1 MASTFFGLTI
11 GTSGLY
17 TYQAALNTTGHNI
30 ANVNTRGYTRQQV
43 IQQAGD
49 PMKTYMSN
57 GMQGTGVV
65 TTGIEQIRNQYYDVK
80 YWNNNQKY
88 GQSVKQYDYLLQ
100 IENYFKGT
108 IANSSDASSSTAK
121 TEDDFVTIFDN
132 MFNALEDLRSDA
144 ADPSKRNAFANS
156 MQSLAEYFN
165 STSTSLKNMQSDC
178 NEEIKNKVSA
188 INAIVEEVAT
198 LNRQINVIELG
209 GNMANDLRDQR
220 NLLMDEL
227 SAIVPIEV
235 IEEPIYVNDDPN
247 SPSGANHY
255 TVKIGGQ
262 TIVSGEDFKPLKL
275 VPRTTETKKNQND
288 VDGLY
293 DIVWSTGDSFDPLNA
308 QMGGE
313 LQALFQIRDGNNG
326 ENLKGVVGAVDVR
339 DNSITITGSSIT
351 DVNKMNMPP
360 KGTLTVGN
368 TVMKYTSFEYD
379 ADSGEYKFYIDDSQN
394 RVKQSMADNQLEVS
408 VGKSVDF
415 MGIPYYMSQMNEFVR
430 KFSSTFNE
438 IHSGNEAYNSATT
451 GNKTGNIFTGKNKV
465 NGTEYGFEDS
475 QVNSSSD
482 TYYQLTAE
490 NFSVLASILAEPDNL
505 ATTGEIKEGVA
516 QYDVLD
522 RLKAVKTDKDFYRGT
537 SSSEFL
543 QCILTDLAI
552 DTKRSAT
559 LTTNYA
565 NIGKAI
571 ETQRMSISSV
581 DNDEEAMNLIKFQH
595 AYNLSAKVISVMSE
609 VYDRLITGTGV

>member
-11 GTSGLY
+11 GTSGLF

-30 ANVNTRGYTRQQV
+30 SNVNTRGYTRQQV
-43 IQQAGD
+43 LQQAGD
-49 PMKTYMSN
+49 PMRTYMSN

-65 TTGIEQIRNQYYDVK
+65 TTGIEQIRNEYYDVK
-80 YWNNNQKY
+80 YRNNNANY
-88 GQSVKQYDYLLQ
+88 GQSIKQYDYLLQ
-100 IENYFKGT
+100 IENYFKGN
-108 IANSSDASSSTAK
+108 IANSSDSTDATTK

-132 MFNALEDLRSDA
+132 MFDALEELQKSSD
-144 ADPSKRNAFANS
+144 DPSKRNAFANS

-165 STSTSLKNMQSDC
+165 SASTSLKKMQSDC
-178 NEEIKNKVSA
+178 NQEIKNKVSA

-235 IEEPIYVNDDPN
+235 IEEPIYNNDDPD
-247 SPSGANHY
+247 SPSGAHTY
-255 TVKIGGQ
+255 TVKIAGQ
-262 TIVSGEDFKPLKL
+262 TVVLGDDFKMLDL

-293 DIVWSTGDSFDPLNA
+293 DIVWSNGDSFNPLSG

-313 LQALFQIRDGNNG
+313 LKALFQIRDGNNG
-326 ENLKGVVGAVDVR
+326 ENLQGRVGAIDVR
-339 DNSITITGSSIT
+339 DNSITISGANIT

-379 ADSGEYKFYIDDSQN
+379 SDTGEYKFFIDDSEN
-394 RVKQSMADNQLEVS
+394 RVNQSMVDNNLEVS
-408 VGKSVDF
+408 IGKTVDF

-438 IHSGNEAYNSATT
+438 IHAGNEAYNNTI
-451 GNKTGNIFTGKNKV
+451 TGNIFTGKNKV
-465 NGTEYGFEDS
+465 DGTEYGFEDGRI
-475 QVNSSSD
+475 NSSSD

-490 NFSVLASILAEPDNL
+490 NFSVLASILKTPDNL
-505 ATTGEIKEGVA
+505 ATTGEIKDGVA

-522 RLKAVKTDKDFYRGT
+522 RLKAVKTAKGFFRGT

-552 DTKRSAT
+552 DTKRSST
-559 LTTNYA
+559 LTTNYG

-581 DNDEEAMNLIKFQH
+581 DNDEEALNLIKYQN